1 MSFAK
6 QITINPITITLSL
19 LILFVAGIG
28 GMSVVWMRTKIAQ
41 SAKRITQIQS
51 DHKKIDI
58 KLQDID
64 AKIAEAHTPE
74 VLKAGIPSSVRPSSQ
89 DQIIWVAEDFKFTQ
103 PPTSPQDI
111 AAPIPVSAT
120 PQFAVHRE

>member
-19 LILFVAGIG
+19 MILLVAGFG
-28 GMSVVWMRTKIAQ
+28 GLSVVWMRTKIAQ
-41 SAKRITQIQS
+41 SAKRITQIQQDQKQVS
-51 DHKKIDI
+51 I

-74 VLKAGIPSSVRPSSQ
+74 VLKAGIPSSVRPSTQ
-89 DQIIWVAEDFKFTQ
+89 EQIIWVPDHYRIPQSLPPQ
-103 PPTSPQDI
+103 P
-111 AAPIPVSAT
+111 ALAT
-120 PQFAVHRE
+120 PLPAVATPRFAVHRD

>member
-1 MSFAK
+1 MKSPR

-19 LILFVAGIG
+19 LILFVAGAG

-51 DHKKIDI
+51 DQKKIDI

-74 VLKAGIPSSVRPSSQ
+74 VLKAGIPSSVRPSTQ
-89 DQIIWVAEDFKFTQ
+89 EQIIWVAEDFKFT
-103 PPTSPQDI
+103 PPPVPPQEL
-111 AAPIPVSAT
+111 ATPVPVPAT
-120 PQFAVHRE
+120 PQFAVHRD